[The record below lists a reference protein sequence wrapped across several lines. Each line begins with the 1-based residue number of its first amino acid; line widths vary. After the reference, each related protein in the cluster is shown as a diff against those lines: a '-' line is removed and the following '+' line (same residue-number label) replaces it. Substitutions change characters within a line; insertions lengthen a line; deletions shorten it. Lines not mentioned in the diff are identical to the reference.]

1 MTSRFTELIV
11 DAHDLRGLAGFW
23 CEVLGYRILEE
34 TDSTI
39 ERARELPS
47 LSLVSAARSVPLT
60 SVAGR
65 CVPFS
70 SCC

>member
-39 ERARELPS
+39 EIGDHELTPEEARTGP
-47 LSLVSAARSVPLT
+47 
-60 SVAGR
+60 
-65 CVPFS
+65 
-70 SCC
+70 